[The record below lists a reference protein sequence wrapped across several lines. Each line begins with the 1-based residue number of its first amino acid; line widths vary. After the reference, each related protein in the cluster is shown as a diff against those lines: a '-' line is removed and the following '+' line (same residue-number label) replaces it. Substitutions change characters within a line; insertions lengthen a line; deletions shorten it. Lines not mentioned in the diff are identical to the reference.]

1 MICRSSI
8 LFTIYDY
15 MIVLDSWCFSFAVD
29 IGSVAARDGQ
39 DMGTASY
46 DDRFSCFWLMIKT
59 IKHLSHL
66 SLDLDVG
73 GQEVD
78 DISLDTSGIL

>member
-1 MICRSSI
+1 M
-8 LFTIYDY
+8 TIWLCL
-15 MIVLDSWCFSFAVD
+15 IVGAFPLLAVD

-46 DDRFSCFWLMIKT
+46 DDSFSCFWLMIKT